1 MSSRMTCE
9 LLTTRLSVAPQAVAP
24 PIGRTRLHQWRVG
37 RAAGPGSER
46 AAHLEGPGYLG
57 PASKIMPESLT
68 PGTPST
74 CMAAV
79 PFCGT
84 RVGKPRPSTIVFGR
98 LTTIGAFRA

>member
-1 MSSRMTCE
+1 MRKNTSCTSDGSAALPVAAASGPPTCRSTGE
-9 LLTTRLSVAPQAVAP
+9 FF
-24 PIGRTRLHQWRVG
+24 
-37 RAAGPGSER
+37 
-46 AAHLEGPGYLG
+46 G

-98 LTTIGAFRA
+98 LTRIGALRS

>member
-1 MSSRMTCE
+1 MAE
-9 LLTTRLSVAPQAVAP
+9 PAVAP
-24 PIGRTRLHQWRVG
+24 PIRKNTSCTSV
-37 RAAGPGSER
+37 GSEALR
-46 AAHLEGPGYLG
+46 VTPASGPPTWSRTGEFFG
-57 PASKIMPESLT
+57 PASKIMPESFT

-98 LTTIGAFRA
+98 LTRIGAFRS

>member
-1 MSSRMTCE
+1 MRKNTSCSSDGSDALPVREAPGPPT
-9 LLTTRLSVAPQAVAP
+9 LSST
-24 PIGRTRLHQWRVG
+24 G
-37 RAAGPGSER
+37 EFF
-46 AAHLEGPGYLG
+46 G
-57 PASKIMPESLT
+57 PASKIMPDSLT

-98 LTTIGAFRA
+98 LTRIGAFRS